1 MGQLYAPVPG
11 GSIGVSRPVCPVYAL
26 TDILHPPIQVPAS
39 GGAVQPNIW
48 DPVETFSREEMEQL
62 QVDRLRDCLGSI
74 KQRVPFYRE
83 QLAGIEPGSI
93 QSLADLARLP
103 FTNKQDLRD
112 NYPFGLFAAPMSDVV
127 RIHAS
132 SGTTG
137 KPTVVGYTAND
148 IEVWAE
154 LAARALS
161 LAGVTRDDIVQNA
174 YGYGL
179 FTGGLGL
186 HYGVEKLGAAV
197 VPVSSGNTARQVM
210 LLQDFGTTVLC
221 ATPSYALVMAEGA
234 AEAGYDLPA
243 GPLRVGIFGAEP
255 WSEQMRTE
263 IESRLG
269 ITALDIYGLSEVMGP
284 AVAMECAH
292 KGGMHIAEDHFIPEI
307 IDPETSEQLPLGQQ
321 GELVFTCV
329 TKEAL
334 PLIRYRTRDLARLL
348 PGDCPCGRTTVRME
362 KVLGRNDD
370 MLIIRGVNVFPSQI
384 ETVLLAIG
392 QVEPHYQLV
401 VERGDDHLDDL
412 KVLVESASEPS
423 RHMELRGKLG
433 TDLRNALGIGCSVT
447 ILGPGE
453 IARSEGK
460 AVRVIDNR
468 QI

>member
-1 MGQLYAPVPG
+1 
-11 GSIGVSRPVCPVYAL
+11 
-26 TDILHPPIQVPAS
+26 
-39 GGAVQPNIW
+39 
-48 DPVETFSREEMEQL
+48 MEQL
-62 QVDRLRDCLGSI
+62 QVARLRDCLGSI

-148 IEVWAE
+148 IETWAG

-221 ATPSYALVMAEGA
+221 ATPSYALVLAEGA

-292 KGGMHIAEDHFIPEI
+292 KTGMHIAEDHFIPEI
-307 IDPETSEQLPLGQQ
+307 IDPEASEPLPLGQQ

-412 KVLVESASEPS
+412 EVLVESASEPS
-423 RHMELRGKLG
+423 RHMDLRGRLR

>member
-1 MGQLYAPVPG
+1 MN
-11 GSIGVSRPVCPVYAL
+11 
-26 TDILHPPIQVPAS
+26 TDINSPLELEPIETASIDELQALQLKRLKWTLDHAYYNVPMYRSKFDQAGVHP
-39 GGAVQPNIW
+39 G
-48 DPVETFSREEMEQL
+48 DL
-62 QVDRLRDCLGSI
+62 KRLEDIS
-74 KQRVPFYRE
+74 KF
-83 QLAGIEPGSI
+83 
-93 QSLADLARLP
+93 P
-103 FTNKQDLRD
+103 FTTKQDLRD
-112 NYPFGLFAAPMSDVV
+112 NYPFDTFAVPMKEVV
-127 RIHAS
+127 RLHAS

-269 ITALDIYGLSEVMGP
+269 IT
-284 AVAMECAH
+284 
-292 KGGMHIAEDHFIPEI
+292 
-307 IDPETSEQLPLGQQ
+307 
-321 GELVFTCV
+321 
-329 TKEAL
+329 
-334 PLIRYRTRDLARLL
+334 
-348 PGDCPCGRTTVRME
+348 
-362 KVLGRNDD
+362 
-370 MLIIRGVNVFPSQI
+370 
-384 ETVLLAIG
+384 
-392 QVEPHYQLV
+392 
-401 VERGDDHLDDL
+401 
-412 KVLVESASEPS
+412 
-423 RHMELRGKLG
+423 
-433 TDLRNALGIGCSVT
+433 
-447 ILGPGE
+447 
-453 IARSEGK
+453 
-460 AVRVIDNR
+460 
-468 QI
+468 

>member
-1 MGQLYAPVPG
+1 MQ
-11 GSIGVSRPVCPVYAL
+11 
-26 TDILHPPIQVPAS
+26 PA
-39 GGAVQPNIW
+39 VW
-48 DPVETFSREEMEQL
+48 DPVETISRDEMEQL
-62 QVDRLRDCLGSI
+62 QVGRLRDCLR
-74 KQRVPFYRE
+74 RVAESVQFYRS
-83 QLAGIEPGSI
+83 QLADVGIDSI
-93 QSLADLARLP
+93 QSPADLAWLP
-103 FTNKQDLRD
+103 FTTKQDLRE
-112 NYPFGLFAAPMSDVV
+112 NYPFGLFAVPQTDVV

-148 IEVWAE
+148 IEMWAG
-154 LAARALS
+154 LAARALAM
-161 LAGVTRDDIVQNA
+161 AGVTKDDIVQNA

-197 VPVSSGNTARQVM
+197 VPTSSGNTARQVM
-210 LLQDFGTTVLC
+210 LLQDFSATVLC
-221 ATPSYALVMAEGA
+221 ATPSYSLVLAE
-234 AEAGYDLPA
+234 EAVETGIDLRSL
-243 GPLRVGIFGAEP
+243 PLRVGIFGAEP
-255 WSEQMRTE
+255 WSEQMRSE

-284 AVAMECAH
+284 AVAMECQH
-292 KGGMHIAEDHFIPEI
+292 KTGLHIAEDHFLPEV
-307 IDPETSEQLPLGQQ
+307 IDPNTSQTLPLGES

-334 PLIRYRTRDLARLL
+334 PLIRYRTHDLARLL

-384 ETVLLAIG
+384 ETVLLGLG

-401 VERGDDHLDDL
+401 LERGPNHIDDL
-412 KVLVESASEPS
+412 EVRVESSADSNT
-423 RHMELRGKLG
+423 HGELE
-433 TDLRNALGIGCSVT
+433 RNLEAEFRSALGIGCTVN
-447 ILGPGE
+447 ILGVGE

-468 QI
+468 HI

>member
-1 MGQLYAPVPG
+1 MQ
-11 GSIGVSRPVCPVYAL
+11 S
-26 TDILHPPIQVPAS
+26 T
-39 GGAVQPNIW
+39 IW
-48 DPVETFSREEMEQL
+48 DPVETISGEEMEQL
-62 QVDRLRDCLGSI
+62 QVKRLRYCVGRV
-74 KQRVPFYRE
+74 KERVPFYQER
-83 QLAGIEPGSI
+83 LSGFEPASI
-93 QSLADLARLP
+93 QSLTDLARLP

-112 NYPFGLFAAPMSDVV
+112 NYPFGLFAAPMADVV

-137 KPTVVGYTAND
+137 KPTVVGYTAHD
-148 IEVWAE
+148 IDIWAG
-154 LAARALS
+154 LAARALA

-197 VPVSSGNTARQVM
+197 VPTSSGNTARQVM

-221 ATPSYALVMAEGA
+221 ATPSYALVLAEA
-234 AEAGYDLPA
+234 AVEAGYDLST
-243 GPLRVGIFGAEP
+243 GPLRLGIFGAEP
-255 WSEQMRTE
+255 WSEEMRTE

-284 AVAMECAH
+284 AVAMECTH
-292 KGGMHIAEDHFIPEI
+292 KFGMHIAEDHFIPEI
-307 IDPETSEQLPLGQQ
+307 IDPETLEPLPLGQQ

-329 TKEAL
+329 TKGAL
-334 PLIRYRTRDLARLL
+334 PLIRFRTHDLARLL
-348 PGDCPCGRTTVRME
+348 PGDCACGRTTVRME

-384 ETVLLAIG
+384 EAVLLAMG

-401 VERGDDHLDDL
+401 VERGNDHMDDL
-412 KVLVESASEPS
+412 EIRVESTSDPS
-423 RHMELRGKLG
+423 QHMQLRRRLA
-433 TDLRNALGIGCSVT
+433 TNLRNALGIGCDVT
-447 ILGPGE
+447 ILAPGE
-453 IARSEGK
+453 IVRSEGK

>member
-1 MGQLYAPVPG
+1 MQ
-11 GSIGVSRPVCPVYAL
+11 S
-26 TDILHPPIQVPAS
+26 T
-39 GGAVQPNIW
+39 IW
-48 DPVETFSREEMEQL
+48 DPVETISGEEMEQL
-62 QVDRLRDCLGSI
+62 QVKRLRYCVGRV
-74 KQRVPFYRE
+74 KERVPFYQER
-83 QLAGIEPGSI
+83 LSGFEPASI
-93 QSLADLARLP
+93 QSLTDLARLP

-112 NYPFGLFAAPMSDVV
+112 NYPFGLFAAPMANVV

-137 KPTVVGYTAND
+137 KPTVVG
-148 IEVWAE
+148 
-154 LAARALS
+154 LAARALA

-197 VPVSSGNTARQVM
+197 VPTSSGNTARQVM

-221 ATPSYALVMAEGA
+221 ATPSYALVLAEA
-234 AEAGYDLPA
+234 AVEAGYDLST
-243 GPLRVGIFGAEP
+243 GPLRLGIFGAEP
-255 WSEQMRTE
+255 WSEEMRTE

-284 AVAMECAH
+284 AVAMECTH
-292 KGGMHIAEDHFIPEI
+292 KFGMHIAEDHFIPEI
-307 IDPETSEQLPLGQQ
+307 IDTETLEPLPLDQQ

-329 TKEAL
+329 TKGAL
-334 PLIRYRTRDLARLL
+334 PLIRFRTHDLARLL
-348 PGDCPCGRTTVRME
+348 PGDCACGRTTVRME

-384 ETVLLAIG
+384 EAVLLAMG

-401 VERGDDHLDDL
+401 VERGNDHMDDL
-412 KVLVESASEPS
+412 EIRVESTSDPS
-423 RHMELRGKLG
+423 QHMQLRRRLG
-433 TDLRNALGIGCSVT
+433 TNLRNALGIGCDVT
-447 ILGPGE
+447 ILAPGE
-453 IARSEGK
+453 IVRSEGK

>member
-1 MGQLYAPVPG
+1 MQ
-11 GSIGVSRPVCPVYAL
+11 S
-26 TDILHPPIQVPAS
+26 
-39 GGAVQPNIW
+39 NIW
-48 DPVETFSREEMEQL
+48 DPVETISREDMEQL
-62 QVDRLRDCLGSI
+62 QMARLRDCVGGI

-83 QLAGIEPGSI
+83 QLSGIEPGSI

-148 IEVWAE
+148 INIWAG
-154 LAARALS
+154 LAARALA
-161 LAGVTRDDIVQNA
+161 LAGVTKDDIVQNA

-186 HYGVEKLGAAV
+186 HYGVERLGAAV
-197 VPVSSGNTARQVM
+197 VPTSSGNTTRQIM
-210 LLQDFGTTVLC
+210 LIQDFGTTILC
-221 ATPSYALVMAEGA
+221 ATPSYALVLAEAA
-234 AEAGYDLPA
+234 AEAGYDLST

-255 WSEQMRTE
+255 WSEEMRSE

-269 ITALDIYGLSEVMGP
+269 VAALDIYGLSEIMGP
-284 AVAMECAH
+284 AVAMECTH
-292 KGGMHIAEDHFIPEI
+292 KSGMHIAEDHFIPEI
-307 IDPETSEQLPLGQQ
+307 IDPETLEPLPSGQQ
-321 GELVFTCV
+321 GELVFSCV

-334 PLIRYRTRDLARLL
+334 PLLRYRTHDLARLL
-348 PGDCPCGRTTVRME
+348 PGDCACGRTTVRME

-384 ETVLLAIG
+384 EAVLLAMG

-401 VERGDDHLDDL
+401 VERGNDHMDDL
-412 KVLVESASEPS
+412 EIRVESTSDPS
-423 RHMELRGKLG
+423 QHMQLRRILG
-433 TDLRNALGIGCSVT
+433 TNLRNALGIGCDVT
-447 ILGPGE
+447 ILAPGE
-453 IARSEGK
+453 IVRSEGK